1 MEALLTVPE
10 VAPKARMSEQGLR
23 AIREGQF
30 PAIRRRAEIITI
42 HTAPARTNQHNP
54 LARKCDCCNRQAPR
68 LVRYVER
75 LGGGC
80 SDACRSCFLRLT
92 ANEARNALVARWDA
106 LFRRLCPWV
115 FGLRGA
121 GQEVAY
127 A

>member
-1 MEALLTVPE
+1 MPIYADGRSAGTRRPSNNCLLRT
-10 VAPKARMSEQGLR
+10 G
-23 AIREGQF
+23 
-30 PAIRRRAEIITI
+30 RAEIITI
-42 HTAPARTNQHNP
+42 PTAPARTNQHNP
-54 LARKCDCCNRQAPR
+54 LARQCDCCNRQAPR

-92 ANEARNALVARWDA
+92 ANEAHAKLVDRWYG
-106 LFRRLCPWV
+106 LFRRLRPWV

-121 GQEVAY
+121 GQEVVY